1 MIFELHPPQAAGPLR
16 IGAAGHDTVE
26 ILTRLGPPQVFFRTP
41 ESRPAWGVHRPSGLF
56 IVAYFDAD
64 DRLEAIEFGRPAG
77 KDDTITHDGS
87 TCSPRQ
93 RQTSSPN
100 CDSANRPP
108 GRRRTR
114 LHRTQPAPVPVAAG
128 HAATARR
135 PRRPILRK
143 RLHREAWLLRPASR
157 ARQTEPRIINPQVLT
172 IAPAGIGRVDL
183 RGGARDGRDADPRPP
198 AWHPHRSGPAPRRSA
213 NALPRCPAAHSGQRA
228 AKRARSRNRWGRTA
242 DGAHTSRGP
251 ARHAA

>member
-26 ILTRLGPPQVFFRTP
+26 ILTQLGPPQVFCRTP

-100 CDSANRPP
+100 CDSAPP
-108 GRRRTR
+108 STRKKTDTPSPHPACSCPGGGRSRRN
-114 LHRTQPAPVPVAAG
+114 
-128 HAATARR
+128 
-135 PRRPILRK
+135 
-143 RLHREAWLLRPASR
+143 
-157 ARQTEPRIINPQVLT
+157 RQTT
-172 IAPAGIGRVDL
+172 KKDDSSKA
-183 RGGARDGRDADPRPP
+183 
-198 AWHPHRSGPAPRRSA
+198 SS
-213 NALPRCPAAHSGQRA
+213 
-228 AKRARSRNRWGRTA
+228 
-242 DGAHTSRGP
+242 SRGLATTTSQP
-251 ARHAA
+251 SKTDRAENNQSTGLDNCSSWDWPG